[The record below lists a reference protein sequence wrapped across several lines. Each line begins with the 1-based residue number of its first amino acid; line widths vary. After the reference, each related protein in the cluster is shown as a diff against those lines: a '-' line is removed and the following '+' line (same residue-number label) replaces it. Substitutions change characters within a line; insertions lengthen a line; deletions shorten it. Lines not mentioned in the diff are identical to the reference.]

1 MNAKS
6 LFSSFLSL
14 VMSRIEP
21 IFLWS
26 WLPIFGMMLGKRGLP
41 PAGIAIRMLLGMFF
55 LSFAVY
61 IYNDML
67 DASQDKLNAIKGK
80 RPLASDSVPE
90 TETRVWII
98 LTTLVGFFLV
108 LTVGFYSLALAA
120 LYYVLFFIYSYRR
133 IYLKKYFIIKESVIA
148 LAIPITLLAGNLAV
162 SDQVSPNALAAGMIL
177 GIFGFIVQPAI
188 NDEIDKNEDEL
199 HGVRT
204 MAVVLSWKTRYR
216 MFIFAFVLILVG
228 LAGSILWLDFNR
240 LLLVLG
246 VPATVAVLVIFILNR
261 SLPLEKPNTGRILV
275 HVYFVI
281 LQLAFLFASF

>member
-6 LFSSFLSL
+6 LLSSFLSL
-14 VMSRIEP
+14 AKSRIEP

-26 WLPIFGMMLGKRGLP
+26 WLPIFGMMLGEKGLP
-41 PAGIAIRMLLGMFF
+41 PADIAIRMLLGMFF

-67 DASQDKLNAIKGK
+67 DASQDKLNDIKGK
-80 RPLASDSVPE
+80 RPLASNSVPKA
-90 TETRVWII
+90 ETRVWII
-98 LTTLVGFFLV
+98 LATLLGFLLV
-108 LTVGFYSLALAA
+108 LTVGFHSLALAA
-120 LYYVLFFIYSYRR
+120 LYYVLFFIYSYRG

-148 LAIPITLLAGNLAV
+148 LAIPITLFAGNLAV
-162 SDQVSPNALAAGMIL
+162 SQQVSPNVLAAGIIL

-188 NDEIDKNEDEL
+188 NDEIDRKEDEL
-199 HGVRT
+199 NGVKT

-216 MFIFAFVLILVG
+216 MFIFAFVLILFG
-228 LAGSILWLDFNR
+228 LAGSLLWLDFNH

-246 VPATVAVLVIFILNR
+246 VPATVALLVIFILNR

-275 HVYFVI
+275 HIYFI
-281 LQLAFLFASF
+281 TLQLAFLFASF